1 MAVPE
6 PDQPVQFIGYLFERV
21 QKLEDKVRELE
32 RWKAEA
38 MAWANTQREFHQDNV
53 NEAGQFFDVFGT
65 E

>member
-1 MAVPE
+1 MAAPE
-6 PDQPVQFIGYLFERV
+6 PGPVADFNGYLFERV